1 VKTRLMTTHPYADR
15 KIHLPPADSLH
26 DGAGVGL
33 GRLSWVMGGLDLVD
47 DQVEGLGDVLV
58 VTGAGL
64 GPAAAELVGERAA
77 GFLVDLALLGPQV
90 RLVADDDHRDGRGA
104 LAVRLSVTKK
114 AGAPTRW
121 VRIFSRITRTF
132 SKLASEPTEYTM
144 M

>member
-1 VKTRLMTTHPYADR
+1 
-15 KIHLPPADSLH
+15 
-26 DGAGVGL
+26 
-33 GRLSWVMGGLDLVD
+33 MGGLDLVD

-90 RLVADDDHRDGRGA
+90 RLVADYDYRDGRGA
-104 LAVRLSVTKK
+104 LAVRLSVPKRV
-114 AGAPTRW
+114 GAPTRW
-121 VRIFSRITRTF
+121 VRIFSRIIPTF